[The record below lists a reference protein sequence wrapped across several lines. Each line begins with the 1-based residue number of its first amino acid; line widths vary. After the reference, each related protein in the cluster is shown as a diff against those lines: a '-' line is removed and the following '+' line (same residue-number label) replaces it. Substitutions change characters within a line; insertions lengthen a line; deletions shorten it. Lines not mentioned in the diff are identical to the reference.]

1 MRKKIYG
8 MLAAAS
14 MLMLALGTTV
24 EAVNDPQITGILE
37 SSKVQIKVDIEGDE
51 KNVVTGG
58 NIEKRVF
65 ITNLGTECYIRITPE
80 FSKNE
85 KDLVNL
91 VLGIPESWINLNGVY
106 YYRASLS
113 ENERIQFCTGVE
125 IPLTAEGG
133 DLDFGIKAEAI
144 QSANF
149 NPDFETENPWGDVDI
164 LAAKDDDES
173 EVNYVEKETKGSR
186 GEGLEIYYNEDAK
199 KMVSNFDEIFSS
211 VPNLH
216 PGDSFTE
223 VIELQNPTE
232 SEKVFYIADMTD
244 ESELLKHIGV
254 EVSSE
259 ISGEVKNLYK
269 GSLADGNNG
278 EYLEVGTLAPGEGGK
293 LIVQVNMEEEAGNE
307 ASGLSGHVALSLD
320 AENKGEKPNDSIINT
335 IKPEDTGKVETP
347 VTNQPVIQW
356 HAQPENNN
364 QNLSETLTE
373 NNTGNILN
381 VSDDGEGKVTEAS
394 NIRSAK
400 TGDDFNPGKGFV
412 FAGVLLAAG
421 LLLVLRPRKRIRR

>member
-1 MRKKIYG
+1 MKKKIYG

-14 MLMLALGTTV
+14 LLMLALGTTV

-37 SSKVQIKVDIEGDE
+37 SSKVQIKVDIEGEE

-58 NIEKRVF
+58 NIEKEVY
-65 ITNLGTECYIRITPE
+65 ITNLGSECFIRIVPE
-80 FSKNE
+80 FSKSE
-85 KDLVNL
+85 RDLANL
-91 VLGIPESWINLNGVY
+91 ILGVSESWKNINGVY
-106 YYRASLS
+106 YYTAPVMI
-113 ENERIQFCTGVE
+113 NEKIRFCTGVE

-133 DLDFGIKAEAI
+133 DIDFGIKAEAI

-149 NPDFETENPWGDVDI
+149 NPDFDSLNPWGDVDI
-164 LAAKDDDES
+164 LSAKDEADEYEINS
-173 EVNYVEKETKGSR
+173 VGRDTKGSR
-186 GEGLEIYYNEDAK
+186 EEGLEIYYNEDAK

-293 LIVQVNMEEEAGNE
+293 LIVEINMEEEAGNE

-335 IKPEDTGKVETP
+335 IKPEEP
-347 VTNQPVIQW
+347 VTNRPVVQWNPQPD
-356 HAQPENNN
+356 NN
-364 QNLSETLTE
+364 QNLSEPVTE
-373 NNTGNILN
+373 SSSGNVLN
-381 VSDDGEGKVTEAS
+381 VSDEGEGKVTEVS

-400 TGDDFNPGKGFV
+400 TGDDFNPGKGFII
-412 FAGVLLAAG
+412 AGVLLAAG
-421 LLLVLRPRKRIRR
+421 LLLVLGSKRRIRG